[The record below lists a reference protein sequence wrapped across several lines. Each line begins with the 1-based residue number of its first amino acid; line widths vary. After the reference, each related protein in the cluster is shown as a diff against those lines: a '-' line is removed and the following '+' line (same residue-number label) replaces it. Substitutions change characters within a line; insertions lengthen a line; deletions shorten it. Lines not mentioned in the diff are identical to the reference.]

1 MQNTEKAIDAL
12 MHLLMEYDTQRKFMY
27 GQINTML
34 NTATYMD
41 QEKVVEYFRE
51 RIEQASAAEQKYTIT
66 YNLISQAHAEI
77 QKKRQEAA
85 GASEQPSE

>member
-12 MHLLMEYDTQRKFMY
+12 MHLLMEYDNQRKFVY

-41 QEKVVEYFRE
+41 QEKVVEYFRD
-51 RIEQASAAEQKYTIT
+51 RIGQASAAEQKYTIT
-66 YNLISQAHAEI
+66 YNLIAQAHAEI
-77 QKKRQEAA
+77 EKKKQEAA
-85 GASEQPSE
+85 GASTQ